1 MSDDMSFCLDVYN
14 DYLCDHYDCER
25 HPCNIVDQTI
35 PHSYMSFYG
44 TEFCKKGKQMNFS
57 DKIKDEE
64 FMNLPEVEDDVEEE
78 EDDVDDFL
86 NKLIDASIDVER
98 NKKMLESSTTL
109 SVEKFLMLDE
119 KLFNKGFADREE
131 RMRIIEIIWR

>member
-1 MSDDMSFCLDVYN
+1 MGKR
-14 DYLCDHYDCER
+14 ER
-25 HPCNIVDQTI
+25 
-35 PHSYMSFYG
+35 
-44 TEFCKKGKQMNFS
+44 MNFS
-57 DKIKDEE
+57 DKVKDEE

-78 EDDVDDFL
+78 GDDVDDFL
-86 NKLIDASIDVER
+86 DKLIDASIDVER
-98 NKKMLESSTTL
+98 NKKILESSTTL